1 MPNIHSRVTPI
12 AARHL
17 GTLAAAALVFSAV
30 VAGGRVDAGPS
41 NSSSNGSTTVSA
53 AQNPGTEEEARQK
66 LWSSGSIVYKNSKY
80 GVRVKLPKSWK
91 GYKVTINQWEG
102 GGTGPNGEELH
113 ELGPDIVINHPK
125 STEENPRQ
133 NIPIMVFTLAQ
144 WEKVSHGQVNISA
157 APIGPGELG
166 RNCRYV
172 FALPP
177 RYNYAFPEG
186 FEEVNYIIASDAVQA
201 F

>member
-1 MPNIHSRVTPI
+1 MPNIHLLAT
-12 AARHL
+12 AMATRHL
-17 GTLAAAALVFSAV
+17 GTLAAAALLFSVVGGGDRVEAGPASSSFNRSTSVFTPQNP
-30 VAGGRVDAGPS
+30 DAG
-41 NSSSNGSTTVSA
+41 
-53 AQNPGTEEEARQK
+53 EEARRN

-91 GYKVTINQWEG
+91 GYKVAINQWEG
-102 GGTGPNGEELH
+102 GGTGLNGEELH
-113 ELGPDIVINHPK
+113 EIGPEIVINHPK

-144 WEKVSHGQVNISA
+144 WEEVSHGQVNVSA
-157 APIGPGELG
+157 APIGPGELD

-186 FEEVNYIIASDAVQA
+186 FEEVSYIIASGAVEA